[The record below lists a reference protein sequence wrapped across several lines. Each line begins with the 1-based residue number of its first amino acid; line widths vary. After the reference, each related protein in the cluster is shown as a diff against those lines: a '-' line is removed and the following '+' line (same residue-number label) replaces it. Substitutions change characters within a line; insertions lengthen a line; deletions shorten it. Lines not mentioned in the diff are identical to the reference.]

1 MTESMLISKAN
12 TEYNDSLEKSKNNLN
27 NTEINKDVPPELGG
41 LSNIESR
48 YSRAVRKALK
58 RIEKRK
64 PKDVGSIFDQKKIFV
79 RKIKVKGDF
88 SFNQDY
94 FKKDRNTFKEI
105 ERYNVFRNE
114 DNIIRELMSQFKE
127 KNRKDKIPKLVR
139 KKMAFNKLY
148 EISNESSER
157 LKQVKKAKKF
167 YTLEK
172 YQENMLKAIDVNSI
186 EQSQIMNLI
195 QNLNDI
201 KYESNKVNA
210 LPPIKVNVI
219 RDHVIRTNK
228 NSTILRKKNMKEI
241 MNSSDNIP
249 MDQFEIEEKM
259 IKDMKGY
266 KSQPKAKRNKNF
278 DKLPEYFRDIFSKK
292 RI

>member
-1 MTESMLISKAN
+1 MI
-12 TEYNDSLEKSKNNLN
+12 
-27 NTEINKDVPPELGG
+27 
-41 LSNIESR
+41 
-48 YSRAVRKALK
+48 
-58 RIEKRK
+58 
-64 PKDVGSIFDQKKIFV
+64 
-79 RKIKVKGDF
+79 
-88 SFNQDY
+88 
-94 FKKDRNTFKEI
+94 
-105 ERYNVFRNE
+105 
-114 DNIIRELMSQFKE
+114 
-127 KNRKDKIPKLVR
+127 
-139 KKMAFNKLY
+139 
-148 EISNESSER
+148 
-157 LKQVKKAKKF
+157 
-167 YTLEK
+167 
-172 YQENMLKAIDVNSI
+172 KAIDVNSI

>member
-1 MTESMLISKAN
+1 MLISKAN
-12 TEYNDSLEKSKNNLN
+12 TEYNDSLDKSKNNLN
-27 NTEINKDVPPELGG
+27 KTEINKDVPPEMSG

-48 YSRAVRKALK
+48 YSRSLRKALK

-64 PKDVGSIFDQKKIFV
+64 PKNLGSIFDQKKIFV

-88 SFNQDY
+88 SFNKDY

-114 DNIIRELMSQFKE
+114 DNIIRELMTQFKE
-127 KNRKDKIPKLVR
+127 KNTKDKIPKLVR
-139 KKMAFNKLY
+139 KKNAFNRLY
-148 EISNESSER
+148 EITNESSER
-157 LKQVKKAKKF
+157 LKNVKKSKKF

-195 QNLNDI
+195 QKLNDI

-210 LPPIKVNVI
+210 LPPIKINVI
-219 RDHVIRTNK
+219 RDHVIRI
-228 NSTILRKKNMKEI
+228 SKKNTALKKKNFKEI
-241 MNSSDNIP
+241 MNSSDNTT

-259 IKDMKGY
+259 IKDMKSY

>member
-1 MTESMLISKAN
+1 MTELMLISKAN
-12 TEYNDSLEKSKNNLN
+12 TEYNDSLDKSKNNLN
-27 NTEINKDVPPELGG
+27 KTEINKDVPPEMSG

-48 YSRAVRKALK
+48 YSREVRKALK
-58 RIEKRK
+58 KIEKRK
-64 PKDVGSIFDQKKIFV
+64 PKDLGSIFDQKKIFV
-79 RKIKVKGDF
+79 KKIKIKGDF
-88 SFNQDY
+88 SFSQDF

-105 ERYNVFRNE
+105 ERYNVFKNE

-127 KNRKDKIPKLVR
+127 KNTKDKIPKLVR

-157 LKQVKKAKKF
+157 LENIKKSKKF

-219 RDHVIRTNK
+219 RDHVIRI
-228 NSTILRKKNMKEI
+228 SKKNTALKKKNFKEI

-266 KSQPKAKRNKNF
+266 KSHPKAKRNKNF
-278 DKLPEYFRDIFSKK
+278 DKLPKYFRDIFSKK

>member
-1 MTESMLISKAN
+1 MLISKAN

-27 NTEINKDVPPELGG
+27 NTEINKDIPPELSG

-48 YSRAVRKALK
+48 YSHAVRKALK

-64 PKDVGSIFDQKKIFV
+64 PKDLGSIFDQKKIFV

-105 ERYNVFRNE
+105 EKYNVFRNE

-139 KKMAFNKLY
+139 KKNAFNRLY
-148 EISNESSER
+148 EITNESSER
-157 LKQVKKAKKF
+157 LKNVKKSKKF

-186 EQSQIMNLI
+186 EQSQIMNLM
-195 QNLNDI
+195 QKLNDI

-210 LPPIKVNVI
+210 LPPIKINVI
-219 RDHVIRTNK
+219 RDHVIRTSK
-228 NSTILRKKNMKEI
+228 NNTVLRKKNMKEI
-241 MNSSDNIP
+241 MNSSDNTP

-259 IKDMKGY
+259 IKDMKSY

>member
-1 MTESMLISKAN
+1 
-12 TEYNDSLEKSKNNLN
+12 
-27 NTEINKDVPPELGG
+27 
-41 LSNIESR
+41 
-48 YSRAVRKALK
+48 
-58 RIEKRK
+58 
-64 PKDVGSIFDQKKIFV
+64 
-79 RKIKVKGDF
+79 
-88 SFNQDY
+88 
-94 FKKDRNTFKEI
+94 
-105 ERYNVFRNE
+105 
-114 DNIIRELMSQFKE
+114 MSQFKE
-127 KNRKDKIPKLVR
+127 KNRKDKIPKLIR

-157 LKQVKKAKKF
+157 LKNVKKAKKF

-219 RDHVIRTNK
+219 RDHVIRTSK
-228 NSTILRKKNMKEI
+228 NNTLLRKKNMKEI
-241 MNSSDNIP
+241 MNSSDIP
-249 MDQFEIEEKM
+249 LDQFEIEERM
-259 IKDMKGY
+259 IKDMKSY

-278 DKLPEYFRDIFSKK
+278 DKLPAYFRDILSKK

>member
-1 MTESMLISKAN
+1 MLISKAN
-12 TEYNDSLEKSKNNLN
+12 TEYNDSLDKSKNNLN
-27 NTEINKDVPPELGG
+27 NTEINKEAPPENSG

-48 YSRAVRKALK
+48 YTRALRKALN

-64 PKDVGSIFDQKKIFV
+64 PKNLGSIFDQKKIFV
-79 RKIKVKGDF
+79 RKIKVKGDY

-94 FKKDRNTFKEI
+94 LKKERNTFKEI

-114 DNIIRELMSQFKE
+114 DNIIRDLMSQFKE
-127 KNRKDKIPKLVR
+127 KNRKDKIPKLIR
-139 KKMAFNKLY
+139 KKVAFNKLY

-157 LKQVKKAKKF
+157 LQNVKKSKKF

-186 EQSQIMNLI
+186 EQSQILNLI

-219 RDHVIRTNK
+219 RDHVLRTSK
-228 NSTILRKKNMKEI
+228 NNTIFRKKNMKEI
-241 MNSSDNIP
+241 MNSSDSIP

-266 KSQPKAKRNKNF
+266 KSQPKGKRNKNF

>member
-1 MTESMLISKAN
+1 MLISKAN

-27 NTEINKDVPPELGG
+27 NTEINKDVPPEMSG

-48 YSRAVRKALK
+48 YSREVRKALK
-58 RIEKRK
+58 KIEKRK
-64 PKDVGSIFDQKKIFV
+64 PKDLGSIFDQKKIFV

-105 ERYNVFRNE
+105 ERYNVFKNE

-127 KNRKDKIPKLVR
+127 KNTKDKIPKLVR

-157 LKQVKKAKKF
+157 LENIKKSKKF

-186 EQSQIMNLI
+186 EQSQIMNLM
-195 QNLNDI
+195 QKLNDI

-219 RDHVIRTNK
+219 RDHVIRI
-228 NSTILRKKNMKEI
+228 SKKNTALKKKNFKEI

-266 KSQPKAKRNKNF
+266 KSHPKGKRNKNF
-278 DKLPEYFRDIFSKK
+278 DKLPAYFRDIFSKK

>member
-1 MTESMLISKAN
+1 MLISKAN
-12 TEYNDSLEKSKNNLN
+12 TEYNDSLDKSKNNLN
-27 NTEINKDVPPELGG
+27 KTEINKDVPPEMSG

-48 YSRAVRKALK
+48 YSREVRKALK
-58 RIEKRK
+58 KIEKRK
-64 PKDVGSIFDQKKIFV
+64 PKDLGSIFDQKKIFV
-79 RKIKVKGDF
+79 KKIKIKGDF
-88 SFNQDY
+88 SFSQDF

-105 ERYNVFRNE
+105 ERYNVFKNE

-127 KNRKDKIPKLVR
+127 KNTKDKIPKLVR

-157 LKQVKKAKKF
+157 LENIKKSKKF

-219 RDHVIRTNK
+219 RDHVIRTSK
-228 NSTILRKKNMKEI
+228 NNTVLRKKNMKEI
-241 MNSSDNIP
+241 MNSSDNTA

-259 IKDMKGY
+259 IKDMKSY

-278 DKLPEYFRDIFSKK
+278 DKLPAYFRDIFSKK